1 MASVNP
7 QVASGH
13 EAASIADEEDAG
25 ASVFVWV
32 AELAQHILRG
42 PVAASLG
49 VLLEESLHHLSH
61 DIARRN
67 GVDADAVGTPFRGE
81 VAGELKDSGLR
92 RIVCGTDQALPGN
105 VSSGVSC
112 QDLNL
117 VKRTHPIG
125 HCAGH

>member
-13 EAASIADEEDAG
+13 EAASIADKEDAG

-32 AELAQHILRG
+32 AELAQHVLSG

-61 DIARRN
+61 DIARRD

-81 VAGELKDSGLR
+81 VAGELKDSGLG
-92 RIVCGTDQALPGN
+92 RIVRGTDQALSSN
-105 VSSGVSC
+105 VSSGTSS
-112 QDLNL
+112 QDFDF
-117 VKRTHPIG
+117 VKKTHPVG